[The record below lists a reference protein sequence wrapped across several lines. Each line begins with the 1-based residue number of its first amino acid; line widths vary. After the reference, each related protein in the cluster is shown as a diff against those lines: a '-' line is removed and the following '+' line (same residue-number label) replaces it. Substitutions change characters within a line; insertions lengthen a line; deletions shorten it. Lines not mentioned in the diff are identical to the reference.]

1 MRKKMIRSVLFK
13 LAPALIVGTAGVS
26 LAACGGS
33 GGGESTTAATTT
45 AASTTAAQT
54 TTASSSASSSSGD
67 KHINVGYY
75 WLTPNLDYSED
86 YTGWEVSIMGVGE
99 ALVKLNQQLEVEPC
113 LAESWENKDDTT
125 WVFNIRD
132 GVTFSNGKKVDAQA
146 CKAAIERSLEKN
158 PRADGYLNVDSITA
172 DGQTLTIK
180 TKEPNGALLNN
191 ISEPLFDI
199 FDVSEGDEVLASRPS
214 GTGPFIVT
222 DFVPETSIELVKN
235 ENYWDGE
242 VGLDS
247 ISVTYIADES
257 TRVMAMQ
264 SGEVDMTNYIDYQ
277 SLSTFSDTSKYNVSS
292 VTGPRVNV
300 VYMNNAETSP
310 LGDKN
315 LRVALSYAPDRD
327 AYAGMIGGTAAH
339 GVFSDGTP
347 YGNDKLKGYSY
358 DPEKCKQL
366 LDEAG
371 YKDTDGD
378 GFREGL
384 DGKPM
389 TLQFYQSSSTG
400 DSATLAVALQS
411 NLKDV
416 GVNMNINTVENM
428 ADVREKGEFDM
439 YTTALN
445 SAPTGDPQVWLET
458 MYTLGADGLQTSST
472 SNATK
477 YQSQAMDDVV
487 SRLKT
492 TFDIK
497 ERYNLAQEGSQ
508 VLLDDAADLYLTNNM
523 LTMVSSTKL
532 ENCIQPVCDYYMIT
546 KDMKL
551 K

>member
-1 MRKKMIRSVLFK
+1 MKKTGKRF
-13 LAPALIVGTAGVS
+13 LALLTAGAS
-26 LAACGGS
+26 AGIILAGCGGGNAGS
-33 GGGESTTAATTT
+33 GSAETTSSDTASASEAATAATT
-45 AASTTAAQT
+45 AGASK
-54 TTASSSASSSSGD
+54 GD

-86 YTGWEVSIMGVGE
+86 YTGWEVSIMGIGE
-99 ALVKLNQQLEVEPC
+99 ALVKLNQKLEVEPC
-113 LAESWENKDDTT
+113 LADSWEVKDDTT
-125 WVFNIRD
+125 WEFHIRD
-132 GVTFSNGKKVDAQA
+132 GVKFSNGKPVDAAA
-146 CKAAIERSLEKN
+146 CKAAIERSLELN
-158 PRADGYLNVDSITA
+158 ARAKGYLDVASIEA
-172 DGQTLTIK
+172 EGQKLTIK
-180 TKEPNGALLNN
+180 TNKPNGALLNN

-199 FDVSEGDEVLASRPS
+199 IDVSEGDEVLKTRPS

-247 ISVTYIADES
+247 VSVTYIADES
-257 TRVMAMQ
+257 ARVMALQ
-264 SGEVDMTNYIDYQ
+264 SGEVDLSNYIDYQ
-277 SLSTFSDTSKYNVSS
+277 SIPTFEGKSEYNVSS

-300 VYMNNAETSP
+300 VYMNNAESSP
-310 LGDKN
+310 LNDKN

-358 DPEKCKQL
+358 DPEKAKQL

-378 GFREGL
+378 GYVEGL

-389 TLQFYQSSSTG
+389 TLQFYQSASTG
-400 DSATLAVALQS
+400 DAATLAVALQS
-411 NLKDV
+411 NLKDI
-416 GVNMNINTVENM
+416 GVNMNINTIENM

-458 MYTLGADGLQTSST
+458 MYTLGSDDLQTSST

-477 YQSQAMDDVV
+477 YRSDAMDSVV
-487 SRLKT
+487 DRLKT
-492 TFDIK
+492 TFDTK
-497 ERYNLAQEGSQ
+497 ERYSLAQEGSQ

-523 LTMVSSTKL
+523 LTMISSSKL
-532 ENCIQPVCDYYMIT
+532 ENCIQPVCDFYMLT
-546 KDMKL
+546 KDMKI